1 KRCDN
6 CGGNN
11 FEGESKTFDTWF
23 DSSITPLFI
32 SKFSVDER
40 LFKKIYPVSIR
51 PQGKDIV
58 RTWLYYT
65 LLRCYL
71 AVGVFPFKAAWISG
85 YCVDEKGEK
94 MSKSKGNVI
103 DPIPII
109 EKYGA
114 DAFRFWN
121 AQEASL
127 GFDFRASEQRIA
139 NSSKFLTKLWN
150 IARFISMFPKPKK
163 AKLTETDKWILGEL
177 NNLYKEVVKGYES
190 YNFFIPATKVREFVW
205 NIFADHYIELVKAR
219 AYGQGFS
226 KQEQQAAWFALHE
239 CFKNIL
245 KFLAPIIPFS
255 TDYLWRKLYSK
266 KSIHKE
272 KFEKLKWKGPN
283 VTQTLINF
291 NSKVWSIKKE
301 KGVPLT
307 AEIQIEVPKELKKF
321 EKDLKAMHNIKE

>member
-1 KRCDN
+1 
-6 CGGNN
+6 
-11 FEGESKTFDTWF
+11 
-23 DSSITPLFI
+23 
-32 SKFSVDER
+32 
-40 LFKKIYPVSIR
+40 
-51 PQGKDIV
+51 
-58 RTWLYYT
+58 
-65 LLRCYL
+65 
-71 AVGVFPFKAAWISG
+71 
-85 YCVDEKGEK
+85 
-94 MSKSKGNVI
+94 
-103 DPIPII
+103 
-109 EKYGA
+109 
-114 DAFRFWN
+114 
-121 AQEASL
+121 
-127 GFDFRASEQRIA
+127 
-139 NSSKFLTKLWN
+139 
-150 IARFISMFPKPKK
+150 
-163 AKLTETDKWILGEL
+163 
-177 NNLYKEVVKGYES
+177 
-190 YNFFIPATKVREFVW
+190 
-205 NIFADHYIELVKAR
+205 HYIELVKAR